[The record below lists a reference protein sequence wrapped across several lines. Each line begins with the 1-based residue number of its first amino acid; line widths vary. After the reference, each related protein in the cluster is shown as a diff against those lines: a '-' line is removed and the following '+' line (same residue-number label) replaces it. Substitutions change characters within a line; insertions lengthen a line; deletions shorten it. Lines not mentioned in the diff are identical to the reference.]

1 MNLKSFLPF
10 SAAIVA
16 TFAAASLSAQTV
28 SDDNE
33 PEARLN
39 IPSAG
44 QTLFGKRSPNMR
56 RATAKVNGEIITG
69 TDVDQR
75 LALILYAN
83 GGKLPQEEVGR
94 FRTQILANLIDETL
108 QMQEAQAQEIG
119 VSQGEV
125 DEYFK
130 SVAQQNY
137 KRSPADTDTFLKS
150 FGSSAASVKRQIRG
164 ELSWNRLLRRNV
176 EPFINVSA
184 EEVNSI
190 IERINASKGTREFH
204 LGEIYLSATPENE
217 RQVLAN
223 AERILEQLR
232 QGGSFVAYARQF
244 SEASSAA
251 VGGDLG
257 WLKAEQLP
265 PSLAQ
270 AATNMS
276 GGQVVVVPS
285 PGGISILALL
295 DSRAVATA
303 DPRDTRLAL
312 KQLSISFPEGTT
324 EEAALPRVEA
334 FKNQIAVINGCG
346 AADQVAK
353 QLGAEIVSRDGILL
367 RSLPGPLQEVMLGLQ
382 VGQSTPPYGSL
393 KEGVRAFVVC
403 GRDAPQTAG
412 TQSFDAIMDRIE
424 RERVNRRAQLYLRD
438 LRRDAIIEYN

>member
-1 MNLKSFLPF
+1 MKFKSSLPF
-10 SAAIVA
+10 SAAI
-16 TFAAASLSAQTV
+16 FAAFTAVSLSAQTV
-28 SDDNE
+28 PDESQ
-33 PEARLN
+33 PEALLN

-44 QTLFGKRSPNMR
+44 QTLFGSSDPNMR
-56 RATAKVNGEIITG
+56 RATAKVNGEVITG

-75 LALILYAN
+75 LALIVFAN
-83 GGKLPQEEVGR
+83 GGKLPQEEVAR
-94 FRTQILANLIDETL
+94 FRTQILSNLIDETL
-108 QMQEAQAQEIG
+108 QMQEAQQQEIG
-119 VSQGEV
+119 VSQNEV

-137 KRSPADTDTFLKS
+137 KRSPEDTNTFLKS

-164 ELSWNRLLRRNV
+164 ELSWNRLLRRNI
-176 EPFINVSA
+176 EPFVNVSA

-190 IERINASKGTREFH
+190 IERINAAKGTREFH

-217 RQVLAN
+217 RQVLSN

-265 PSLAQ
+265 ASLAQ
-270 AATNMS
+270 AATSMNEN
-276 GGQVVVVPS
+276 QVVVVPS

-295 DSRAVATA
+295 DSREVATA
-303 DPRDTRLAL
+303 DPRDTKLSL
-312 KQLSISFPEGTT
+312 KQLAITFPEGTS

-334 FKNQIAVINGCG
+334 FNKAVAGINGCG
-346 AADQVAK
+346 SADTVAQ
-353 QLGAEIVSRDGILL
+353 QLGAEIVSRDGIVI
-367 RSLPGPLQEVMLGLQ
+367 RSLPGPLQQVMLNLQ
-382 VGQSTPPYGSL
+382 VGQSSPPYGSL

-403 GRDAPQTAG
+403 GRDAPQVAG
-412 TQSFDAIMDRIE
+412 TQSFERIMQSLE
-424 RERVNRRAQLYLRD
+424 SERVDRRARLYLRD